1 MIVKLRDLKVI
12 YEEEIRKNV
21 KNKRKI
27 LEFEKNKF
35 EYLVDIK
42 NILERG
48 DYKGGKY
55 NIFLIYKPKVRVIMS
70 QNIYDKIINHYVARF
85 ILLPKLEKYLSDRN
99 TATRKGMG
107 SSYAIHYLKKDIE
120 YFKKYDNFYFLK
132 LDIKK
137 YFYNIDQDILLSNIK
152 NELGEEEFNLVKNIV
167 YSTNYSYVNKVIEN
181 YEKKLDI
188 ELSKYEYKKGL
199 PIGNMTSQFLAIFYL
214 SNLQHFI
221 RHNLKLRYINY
232 MDDYV
237 IMHNDIDYL
246 KKCLKIIEEKLNKE
260 YKLQINLH
268 KTMITKS
275 SVGVNF
281 LGYKFSVKNKKTI
294 VRLSS
299 SAKSNIKK
307 GIKRT
312 KYLYKNNIIALK
324 SMFSSIETYKNSYKY
339 VNKKYIKELIE
350 YYWL

>member
-1 MIVKLRDLKVI
+1 MI
-12 YEEEIRKNV
+12 NV
-21 KNKRKI
+21 AK
-27 LEFEKNKF
+27 
-35 EYLVDIK
+35 
-42 NILERG
+42 
-48 DYKGGKY
+48 
-55 NIFLIYKPKVRVIMS
+55 
-70 QNIYDKIINHYVARF
+70 F

-99 TATRKGMG
+99 TATRRGMG

-167 YSTNYSYVNKVIEN
+167 YSTNYSYVNKVIES

-188 ELSKYEYKKGL
+188 ELPKYEYKKGL

-260 YKLQINLH
+260 YKLQINLD
-268 KTMITKS
+268 KTMIMKS

-299 SAKSNIKK
+299 SAKRNIKK

-312 KYLYKNNIIALK
+312 KYLYKNNIITLK

-339 VNKKYIKELIE
+339 VNKKYINELID

>member
-1 MIVKLRDLKVI
+1 MIVKLKDLKVI

-85 ILLPKLEKYLSDRN
+85 ILLPKLEEYLSDRN
-99 TATRKGMG
+99 TATRRGMG

-167 YSTNYSYVNKVIEN
+167 YSTNYSYVNVVIES

-188 ELSKYEYKKGL
+188 GLPKYEYKKGL

-260 YKLQINLH
+260 YKLQINLD
-268 KTMITKS
+268 KTMIMKS

-299 SAKSNIKK
+299 SAKRNIKK

-312 KYLYKNNIIALK
+312 KYLYKNNIITLK

-339 VNKKYIKELIE
+339 VNKKYIKELID